1 MKKINLLLL
10 ITLIISS
17 LSVKSQILNQVKNV
31 VQKSTGG
38 LTQDEAASGIKEALT
53 KGITKGVEM
62 VSKENGYF
70 GDVEIKIPFP
80 SDAKVMEDKLRAI
93 GMGKKVDE
101 VVLSINRAA
110 EDAAV
115 KAKDIFVQAIKE
127 MTVTDAIN
135 IVKGNDDAATQYL
148 KTHTKAELTR
158 QFKPVI
164 QESLNKVN
172 ATKYWE
178 DVVTSYNKIPMVKKM
193 NPDLTDY
200 VTEKAIEGL
209 FVKIANE
216 EKEIRKNPAA
226 RTSEILKKV
235 FGN

>member
-1 MKKINLLLL
+1 
-10 ITLIISS
+10 
-17 LSVKSQILNQVKNV
+17 
-31 VQKSTGG
+31 
-38 LTQDEAASGIKEALT
+38 
-53 KGITKGVEM
+53 M

-70 GDVEIKIPFP
+70 GDAEIKIPFP
-80 SDAKVMEDKLRAI
+80 EEAKVMEDKLRAV

-110 EDAAV
+110 EDAAI

-127 MTVTDAIN
+127 MTVTDAIT

-148 KTHTKAELTR
+148 KSHTKAELTR
-158 QFKPVI
+158 QFKPI
-164 QESLNKVN
+164 IEESLNKVN

-193 NPDLTDY
+193 NPDLTEY

-209 FVKIANE
+209 FVKIAKE
-216 EKEIRKNPAA
+216 EKEIRKNSSA

>member
-216 EKEIRKNPAA
+216 EEIRKNPAA